1 MTRLITYFIENKRLN
16 YMLLVFLTYMGIQ
29 AYINIPKEIF
39 PNVELDIISVRG
51 AYSGASASVMDRMAV
66 RDIEEELSN
75 INGIDK
81 TETVITPGAF
91 AIILTLNENSN
102 KANVLS
108 RVKDSISLTR
118 QYLPSDMNEPSAILV
133 DRARPLINL
142 SLSSGD
148 LTKGELTEIA
158 KEIKTKISR
167 MEHISEILIRGDSK
181 EEVSVSINSD
191 AILAYGLKHES
202 VLKAISDLSYIFPIG
217 DIEQKGNFVYLSTI
231 NGKADIKEWQESI
244 LNIDKK
250 YVKLGDIAK
259 VAIEYPQTETLASF
273 NNKQTLNLVIS
284 KSEDG
289 NSITLSKELREYAK
303 TLKEQYSDISFDF
316 FNDSSK
322 LVKERL
328 DTVISNL
335 MLGLCLVFISMWVLI
350 NLRVALVVAM
360 GIPFSFIIGLLFI
373 YYMGYS
379 INIISLLGALIVIGI
394 VVDDAIVVGENI
406 QRHIDEGMDNKE
418 AAILGVQEMLL
429 PVTLAT
435 VSTVVAFLP
444 IFMLHGEIALF
455 FVLIPIVVIMILLG
469 SLIESFFFLP
479 LHATEILKKSNNF
492 LDWKPFQNLY
502 VKVLSYFIEYKKT
515 FLTLFIIIIPV
526 ATYFTASSMRFQF
539 FPNFDGNNLY
549 ISGKMDINTP
559 LEETYEI
566 AKEIQETLLL
576 HSDEFSL
583 KAISSTTGFRR
594 SLSGDSQRN
603 NSVFYITM
611 ELYDREDTDWIN
623 KYLNPVLNLG
633 FDFNNPDKRRQKQT
647 FELSPRVKE
656 LVMPFYEKYDMVEL
670 GVMEDVSG
678 LIRSDI
684 QINLSGSNDKELED
698 AIKKLEKEISEIEGI
713 KNFSNNIKYGKMEYK
728 IKINSYGESL
738 GLSEASIAR
747 VLSSYYLEK
756 KQATTFN
763 ERGVMEIKT
772 KDANKDDTQG
782 FLDFSI
788 ALDDGRFVKLTD
800 VASIVELRDYEKI
813 DKLNGNIVKTLF
825 ASVDKR
831 IITPTEVLDML
842 EVTLDEISDAGI
854 EVGLLGEKEKKT
866 QMGADMKTAV
876 ALALFLIFL
885 TLLLIF
891 PKIKY
896 VLMVMSVI
904 PLSILGAL
912 IGHKLLG
919 INITMPTMIGLL
931 GLAGVVVNDGII
943 MLDFLHGTRESEEFF
958 KRAKQRLRP
967 ILITSVTTFLGL
979 FSLIFYASGQ
989 AVILQP
995 IAISIGFGLMW
1006 GTFLNLMYLP
1016 TLYALVNGIGPISRT
1031 KDIKHPIKETQ
1042 KAQ

>member
-1 MTRLITYFIENKRLN
+1 MINFIRYFIQNKRLN
-16 YMLLVFLTYMGIQ
+16 YMLLVFLIIMGIN

-39 PNVELDIISVRG
+39 PNVELDQISVRG
-51 AYSGASASVMDRMAV
+51 SYSGASASVMDKMAV

-91 AIILTLNENSN
+91 VIILTLNENTN
-102 KANVLS
+102 KVNLLS
-108 RVKDSISLTR
+108 RVKDSITSIR
-118 QYLPSDMNEPSAILV
+118 QYLPSDMNEPV
-133 DRARPLINL
+133 ARLLERSRSLINL
-142 SLSSGD
+142 SLSSD
-148 LTKGELTEIA
+148 SVTKGELTEIA
-158 KEIKTKISR
+158 KEIKIKISR
-167 MEHISEILIRGDSK
+167 MKHISEILIRGDSK
-181 EEVSVSINSD
+181 EEISISINSE
-191 AILAYGLKHES
+191 ALLAYDLRHAS
-202 VLKAISDLSYIFPIG
+202 VLEAISNLSYTFPIG
-217 DIEQKGNFVYLSTI
+217 DIEQRGNFVYISTVH
-231 NGKADIKEWQESI
+231 GKADINEWQESI
-244 LNIDKK
+244 LNIDSK
-250 YVKLGDIAK
+250 YIKLGDIAK

-284 KSEDG
+284 KEEEG
-289 NSITLSKELREYAK
+289 NSIALSKELREYAK
-303 TLKEQYSDISFDF
+303 TLQKQYPEITFNF
-316 FNDSSK
+316 FRDSSK
-322 LVKERL
+322 VVKERL
-328 DTVISNL
+328 NTVISNL

-350 NLRVALVVAM
+350 NIRVAIVVAM

-373 YYMGYS
+373 YHMGYS
-379 INIISLLGALIVIGI
+379 INIVSLLGALIVIGI

-406 QRHIDEGMDNKE
+406 QRHIDEGMDNYE
-418 AAILGVQEMLL
+418 ASILGVKEMLL

-435 VSTVVAFLP
+435 ISTVMAFLP

-479 LHATEILKKSNNF
+479 LHAQEILRKSNNF
-492 LDWKPFQNLY
+492 LDWTPFQNLY
-502 VKVLSYFIEYKKT
+502 ARVLSYFIEYKKT
-515 FLTLFIIIIPV
+515 FLTLFLIIIPL
-526 ATYFTASSMRFQF
+526 ATYLTASSMRFQF

-559 LEETYEI
+559 LEDTYKI

-576 HSDEFSL
+576 HSDEFAL
-583 KAISSTTGFRR
+583 KAISSTTGYRR
-594 SLSGDSQRN
+594 SLSGDTQRN

-623 KYLNPVLNLG
+623 KYVNPVLNFS

-647 FELSPRVKE
+647 FELSPRAKE
-656 LVMPFYEKYDMVEL
+656 LVMPFKEKYNMVEL
-670 GVMEDVSG
+670 GVMEDKAG

-684 QINLSGSNDKELED
+684 QINLSGSND
-698 AIKKLEKEISEIEGI
+698 AKLEAAIRKLEREISTLEGI
-713 KNFSNNIKYGKMEYK
+713 KNYSNNIKYGKMEYK

-738 GLSEASIAR
+738 GQSEASIAR
-747 VLSSYYLEK
+747 VLSTYFLEK

-772 KDANKDDTQG
+772 KDANKDDIQRL
-782 FLDFSI
+782 LDFSVAI
-788 ALDDGRFVKLTD
+788 GDGRFVKLTD
-800 VASIVELRDYEKI
+800 IASIVEVRDYEKI

-831 IITPTEVLDML
+831 IITPTEILDKL
-842 EVTLDEISDAGI
+842 QDTIDEISDSGI
-854 EVGLLGEKEKKT
+854 EVELLGEKEKKNE
-866 QMGADMKTAV
+866 MGADMKSAV
-876 ALALFLIFL
+876 GLAMFLIFL

-891 PKIKY
+891 SKIKY

-912 IGHKLLG
+912 VGHKLLG
-919 INITMPTMIGLL
+919 INITMPTIIGLL
-931 GLAGVVVNDGII
+931 GLAGVVINDGII
-943 MLDFLHGTRESEEFF
+943 MLDFLHGTRKAEEFF

-967 ILITSVTTFLGL
+967 IVITSVTTFLGL

-995 IAISIGFGLMW
+995 IAVSIGFGLMW

-1016 TLYALVNGIGPISRT
+1016 TLYALVNKIEPISKI
-1031 KDIKHPIKETQ
+1031 KDTKHPITKIQ